1 MTRWIYQGTI
11 ASSYCIAA
19 LCVCSAASF
28 ASPPDKSIMA
38 ELAPWVSQNDIS
50 LEPKL
55 LTVDDLDSIKEQQ
68 DRPET
73 FALPANETSGYN
85 KIQKSALESF
95 YSAKAGSFVPQ
106 FGYDQ
111 FSKEQESSLPHI
123 SKGAVQDS
131 YLLGTGDEVSITLR
145 GQTNVT
151 VKTDVNSEGLILV
164 DGLPPV
170 MAAGRPLGDVR
181 KEMQSLAAKQY
192 NTELFLSLS
201 AIKQINILIA
211 GHIHRPGRH
220 VLSSFDTLIDAL
232 IAAGGIEKTGS
243 LRQIRFIR
251 NGHSSYIDLYD
262 LLIFGSDKADLTL
275 RDGDKIIIRPIGPTL
290 AITGGVKRPGIY
302 ELLPALQLDENPS
315 APKSERLALNDALQL
330 SGGLLSSGHH
340 RFLHIAQS
348 ENGGEQVEEI
358 SDPDAHVLEDGD
370 ILTIG
375 ENQKQRKGTVELVG
389 STREAGSHALSE
401 TPTLS
406 DLLHDD
412 SVLGEDIYPLIAV
425 IERWNDKTLSPEL
438 ISFSPRQI
446 LSGEDDKTLKS
457 GDVVHLFSRSQIL
470 NLKAPKSDSSLPE
483 DNQETEKE
491 SASSSRNAQLKSF
504 LIEQS
509 IFIRGAVRNPGV
521 YPIAKGTNLES
532 AVAVAGGLTTEANSH
547 EVEISSPNGSSTGLP
562 RRKLDLDSPT
572 SHKTRLMVGDTI
584 RVGQTF
590 RRVED
595 NHVLLAGEVKN
606 PGSFDLLP
614 GDSLK
619 TLIERAGGLSEQ
631 AYPAGAIFSRASER
645 KREETRFKSQA
656 RDLEMKLAA
665 SLEETDADKKPDP
678 KEIAIARELILEMK
692 QTEAVGRITVEAD
705 PGVLASQPQLD
716 ILLEGGDRIFIPKR
730 PLNVRVAGEILS
742 PAALQF
748 RTEKT
753 PKDYIAEA
761 GGFTYNADKDRAFV
775 VYPNGSAQPLA
786 VSSWNHNPA
795 FVPPGS
801 TIIVPRDP
809 KPYSFMDG
817 AKDLSQILASLATTA
832 IFAEDLADDD

>member
-1 MTRWIYQGTI
+1 
-11 ASSYCIAA
+11 
-19 LCVCSAASF
+19 
-28 ASPPDKSIMA
+28 
-38 ELAPWVSQNDIS
+38 
-50 LEPKL
+50 
-55 LTVDDLDSIKEQQ
+55 
-68 DRPET
+68 
-73 FALPANETSGYN
+73 
-85 KIQKSALESF
+85 
-95 YSAKAGSFVPQ
+95 
-106 FGYDQ
+106 
-111 FSKEQESSLPHI
+111 
-123 SKGAVQDS
+123 
-131 YLLGTGDEVSITLR
+131 
-145 GQTNVT
+145 
-151 VKTDVNSEGLILV
+151 
-164 DGLPPV
+164 
-170 MAAGRPLGDVR
+170 
-181 KEMQSLAAKQY
+181 
-192 NTELFLSLS
+192 
-201 AIKQINILIA
+201 
-211 GHIHRPGRH
+211 
-220 VLSSFDTLIDAL
+220 
-232 IAAGGIEKTGS
+232 
-243 LRQIRFIR
+243 
-251 NGHSSYIDLYD
+251 
-262 LLIFGSDKADLTL
+262 
-275 RDGDKIIIRPIGPTL
+275 
-290 AITGGVKRPGIY
+290 
-302 ELLPALQLDENPS
+302 
-315 APKSERLALNDALQL
+315 
-330 SGGLLSSGHH
+330 
-340 RFLHIAQS
+340 
-348 ENGGEQVEEI
+348 
-358 SDPDAHVLEDGD
+358 
-370 ILTIG
+370 
-375 ENQKQRKGTVELVG
+375 
-389 STREAGSHALSE
+389 
-401 TPTLS
+401 
-406 DLLHDD
+406 
-412 SVLGEDIYPLIAV
+412 
-425 IERWNDKTLSPEL
+425 
-438 ISFSPRQI
+438 
-446 LSGEDDKTLKS
+446 
-457 GDVVHLFSRSQIL
+457 
-470 NLKAPKSDSSLPE
+470 
-483 DNQETEKE
+483 
-491 SASSSRNAQLKSF
+491 
-504 LIEQS
+504 
-509 IFIRGAVRNPGV
+509 
-521 YPIAKGTNLES
+521 
-532 AVAVAGGLTTEANSH
+532 
-547 EVEISSPNGSSTGLP
+547 
-562 RRKLDLDSPT
+562 
-572 SHKTRLMVGDTI
+572 MVGDTI

-645 KREETRFKSQA
+645 KREEVRFKSQA